1 MSTPFYNNIIFFQI
15 TVFYVPAVSRR
26 IRSLALLSAVSEHLS
41 SRNTDFLFRDLLF
54 RDLLFRKS
62 STGGLSAV
70 AGSAALDVHMLR
82 HTLIIT
88 IINALYRLTVDTDGM
103 AWMRQ
108 RITERLSSLSL
119 LRKAL
124 AAGAV
129 TITGMLTSHHDVSL
143 AAQTVLV
150 IGTIFH
156 NTF

>member
-70 AGSAALDVHMLR
+70 AGSAALDIHMIR
-82 HTLIIT
+82 HTLVIAV
-88 IINALYRLTVDTDGM
+88 INTFYRLTVDTDGM

-108 RITERLSSLSL
+108 GITERLSSLSL

>member
-41 SRNTDFLFRDLLF
+41 SRNTD
-54 RDLLFRKS
+54 LLFRKS
-62 STGGLSAV
+62 SAGGLSAV

-82 HTLIIT
+82 RTLIIT

>member
-41 SRNTDFLFRDLLF
+41 SRNTDFLFRDFLF

-70 AGSAALDVHMLR
+70 AGSAALDIHMIR
-82 HTLIIT
+82 HTLVIAV
-88 IINALYRLTVDTDGM
+88 INTFYRLTVDTDGM

-108 RITERLSSLSL
+108 GITERLSSLSL

>member
-108 RITERLSSLSL
+108 GITERLSSLSL

>member
-1 MSTPFYNNIIFFQI
+1 MYRRSPAESDHLLYYPQFRNICQAGILIFFSVI
-15 TVFYVPAVSRR
+15 Y
-26 IRSLALLSAVSEHLS
+26 
-41 SRNTDFLFRDLLF
+41 
-54 RDLLFRKS
+54 FRKS